1 MSTLSVKLAATR
13 KSAAFL
19 LILAVV
25 LSAVGSFYLIKS
37 VRQMVG
43 AVPVVVAK
51 QDLPPH
57 VKITPE
63 MVEVKEFARGLVVK
77 GMLPSPQPAIGRSTR
92 SYIPAGTPLYMQ
104 QLAYPGDNTLTSQLT
119 ELGNPKMRF
128 KSVQVD
134 SITGFN
140 GNIYPHD
147 RVDLTGTMK
156 LPLRGQQTLATS
168 TFAKDV
174 EVASVA
180 KDKDDQGNG
189 SLKSITFALTPYQ
202 AQDLDF
208 VINNGGKIGI
218 SLRGYDAENVVTEPT
233 TPESFTNM
241 ILQGQPQV
249 QPAQPA
255 PAPNEKK

>member
-1 MSTLSVKLAATR
+1 MSTLAVKLTSTR
-13 KSAAFL
+13 RSAAIL

-25 LSAVGSFYLIKS
+25 LSAVGSYYLIKS
-37 VRQMVG
+37 SRLMVG

-51 QDLPPH
+51 VDIKPH
-57 VKITPE
+57 EMIRPE
-63 MVEVKEFARGLVVK
+63 MLEVKEYARGLVVQ
-77 GMLPSPQPAIGRSTR
+77 GMLPAPDPAAGRSTR
-92 SYIPAGTPLYMQ
+92 SYIPAGTPVYMQ
-104 QLAYPGDNTLTSQLT
+104 QLAHPGDNTLASQLT
-119 ELGNPKMRF
+119 DMGDPMMRF
-128 KSVQVD
+128 KSVAVD

-156 LPLRGQQTLATS
+156 LPLHGQQTLAAS

-174 EVASVA
+174 EVASVM
-180 KDKDDQGNG
+180 KDDQG
-189 SLKSITFALTPYQ
+189 LKGVTFALNPQQ

-208 VINNGGKIGI
+208 VVNNGGKIGL

-241 ILQGQPQV
+241 ILQTQMQTQPE
-249 QPAQPA
+249 AA
-255 PAPNEKK
+255 R